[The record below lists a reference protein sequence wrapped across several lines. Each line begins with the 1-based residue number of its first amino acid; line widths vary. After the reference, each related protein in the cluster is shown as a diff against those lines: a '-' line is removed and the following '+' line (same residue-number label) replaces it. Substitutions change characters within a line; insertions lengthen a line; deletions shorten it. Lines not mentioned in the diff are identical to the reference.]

1 MMMKKCL
8 FLLLTAVCL
17 IIPGYTQQWFPSVT
31 DDFEDG
37 YGDWTEADIDSK
49 YYVYLGF
56 GFNKAYQGNAAVEL
70 QKNDVANADSL
81 GDDLFLDDIT
91 LSGTQSLST
100 PTASEPLFKPVG
112 YGKAATGGRGGRV
125 IKVTNLADDG
135 KSGTFRAACLAK
147 GPRIVIFEVSGVITL
162 LSPLTI
168 TEGNIT
174 IAGQTA
180 PGNGITLVNGPDN
193 DRPSLKIKA
202 ENVIVQYLKIR
213 TGDAM
218 DQNPEESDNNVD
230 AITVTNGG
238 KRVIIDH
245 LSLSW
250 AIDETIQL
258 WSAQDVTVQKCIISE
273 SLTYSIHPKTTEA
286 GQAHGCAI
294 LVGQEDKK
302 EGIPKRPGGNVSIY
316 QNLMAHNSR
325 RNPRLKCELPVEVTN
340 NIIYNSGGAPW
351 GLHQPI
357 VVADDPVEIAGGY
370 DFVNNYLK
378 PGPSTGSTV
387 TSYLGY
393 PKQLI
398 GDVPPLKNKDTRIY
412 VDGNY
417 LPDNTAPVRSSLTS
431 YVTTAP
437 TSNTQ
442 IPVLKATDAYQE
454 VLDDVGDCW
463 RLNSDGSK
471 TFRRDALDTRWVDDV
486 KNGTGEWVNT
496 PRDLPPHTEGV
507 ANVDSDDD
515 GMPDDYE
522 GLYSFLNKKDSLDGN
537 LDEDGDGI
545 TNVEEFLFGMSP
557 GNASSDPSGNVTVRA
572 RGTSGT
578 EQIEV
583 RYNDQRVGERITL
596 STTYQEHKVQV
607 NNANGNFKIAFVNDA
622 SGRDVYIDWLQVGS
636 TRRQAESRATNTGAW
651 ANGECGGGT
660 RTEVLHCNGY
670 IDFGTMSS
678 GAPIGQTIWLR
689 SQRSGNFVTANLNV
703 TNSPLTAAWAT
714 SIQDWERFVVI
725 RAEAGRIALRS
736 AANDQYVA
744 TENNRTDKLLRANR
758 DAVGEWEQYQWIN
771 NSDGTVSLKAQ
782 VNGQYVQ
789 VTSNGDVQAINN
801 AITSDTKFTWGVATN
816 ARIAVSD
823 TKATI
828 SEPSAR
834 AKVFRSYPNPA
845 HAQLTVEAEDSDD
858 YQVTLYDMTGRLMIQ
873 HSHLKGRIQ
882 LDISHVRPGIYII
895 KMRDSEQQEV
905 RQRVVIE

>member
-1 MMMKKCL
+1 MMKKCL
-8 FLLLTAVCL
+8 LLLLTAVCL
-17 IIPGYTQQWFPSVT
+17 IIPGYAQQGSTSIT
-31 DDFEDG
+31 DDL
-37 YGDWTEADIDSK
+37 EAD
-49 YYVYLGF
+49 
-56 GFNKAYQGNAAVEL
+56 AA
-70 QKNDVANADSL
+70 SI
-81 GDDLFLDDIT
+81 GDDLFLDNIT
-91 LSGTQSLST
+91 ISGTQSLST
-100 PTASEPLFKPVG
+100 PSTASEPLFKPVG
-112 YGKAATGGRGGRV
+112 YGKATTGGRGGRV
-125 IKVTNLADDG
+125 IKVTSLADDG
-135 KSGTFRAACLAK
+135 KSGTFRAACLAED
-147 GPRIVIFEVSGVITL
+147 PRIVIFEVSGVITL

-180 PGNGITLVNGPDN
+180 PGDGITLVNGPNN

-218 DQNPEESDNNVD
+218 EQNPDEPDNNVD

-238 KRVIIDH
+238 KRIIINH

-258 WSAQDVTVQKCIISE
+258 WSALDVTVQKCIISE

-325 RNPRLKCELPVEVTN
+325 RNPRLQCELPVEVTN

-351 GLHQPI
+351 GLHQPM
-357 VVADDPVEIAGGY
+357 VVADDPVEIAGSY

-417 LPDNTAPVRSSLTS
+417 LPNSTTPVKSSLTS
-431 YVTTAP
+431 YLTTAP

-486 KNGTGEWVNT
+486 KNGTGEWVNK
-496 PRDLPPHTEGV
+496 PRDLPPHTKGV
-507 ANVDSDDD
+507 ANVDSDGD

-522 GLYSFLNKKDSLDGN
+522 DLYSFLNKNDPQDGN
-537 LDEDGDGI
+537 FDEDGDGV

-557 GNASSDPSGNVTVRA
+557 GNAAANPSGNITVRA
-572 RGTSGT
+572 RGTAGS

-583 RYNDQRVGERITL
+583 RYNDERVGERITL
-596 STTYQEHKVQV
+596 STTYQEYKVQV
-607 NNANGNFKIAFVNDA
+607 NNANGNFKVAFVNDA

-636 TRRQAESRATNTGAW
+636 TRRQAESQSNNTGAW

-660 RTEVLHCNGY
+660 RTEVMHCNGY
-670 IDFGTMSS
+670 IGFGTMSDV
-678 GAPIGQTIWLR
+678 T
-689 SQRSGNFVTANLNV
+689 SGN
-703 TNSPLTAAWAT
+703 
-714 SIQDWERFVVI
+714 VVI
-725 RAEAGRIALRS
+725 RARGNCGSETMILEVGGSNVKTWNNLGTSYANYTYSGYS
-736 AANDQYVA
+736 GGTVKVKFTNDQISPCDRNLHVDYIEVCS
-744 TENNRTDKLLRANR
+744 TRIQSESSS
-758 DAVGEWEQYQWIN
+758 VVQS
-771 NSDGTVSLKAQ
+771 SDWT
-782 VNGQYVQ
+782 
-789 VTSNGDVQAINN
+789 NGDKQVLFTDGNN
-801 AITSDTKFTWGVATN
+801 NYGNPGCGS
-816 ARIAVSD
+816 ARISSTS
-823 TKATI
+823 TKLVAEPTANEW
-828 SEPSAR
+828 SE
-834 AKVFRSYPNPA
+834 VFSLYPNPA
-845 HAQLTVEAEDSDD
+845 TDQLTVAGGDD
-858 YQVTLYDMTGRLMIQ
+858 YQVTLYDLTGRKVMQ
-873 HSHLKGRIQ
+873 HDHLKGAQQ
-882 LDISHVRPGIYII
+882 LDISHVRPGLYVV
-895 KMRDSEQQEV
+895 KLRDREQHKL
-905 RQRVVIE
+905 RQRIVIK

>member
-8 FLLLTAVCL
+8 FLLLTTVCL
-17 IIPGYTQQWFPSVT
+17 IVPGYAQQGSTSIT
-31 DDFEDG
+31 DDLEA
-37 YGDWTEADIDSK
+37 EADSP
-49 YYVYLGF
+49 
-56 GFNKAYQGNAAVEL
+56 E
-70 QKNDVANADSL
+70 
-81 GDDLFLDDIT
+81 DDAFRDDIT
-91 LSGTQSLST
+91 ISGTPSLSARSA
-100 PTASEPLFKPVG
+100 ASEPLFKPVG

-125 IKVTNLADDG
+125 IKVTSLADDG
-135 KSGTFRAACLAK
+135 KSGTFRAACLAT
-147 GPRIVIFEVSGVITL
+147 GPRIVIFEVSGVITM

-180 PGNGITLVNGPDN
+180 PGDGITLVNGPAN
-193 DRPSLKIKA
+193 DRPTLKIKA

-218 DQNPEESDNNVD
+218 EQNLNEDNQVD
-230 AITVTNGG
+230 AVTVTNGG
-238 KRVIIDH
+238 KRVILDH

-258 WSAQDVTVQKCIISE
+258 WSARDVTVQKCIISE
-273 SLTYSIHPKTTEA
+273 SLTFSIHPKTIKEK
-286 GQAHGCAI
+286 QAHGCAI
-294 LVGQEDKK
+294 LVGQEDIKK
-302 EGIPKRPGGNVSIY
+302 GKTRRPGGNVTIY

-325 RNPRLKCELPVEVTN
+325 RNPRVQCELPVEVTN

-357 VVADDPVEIAGGY
+357 VVADDSVKFDDGSVEKYAGSY

-387 TSYLGY
+387 ESYLGY

-398 GDVPPLKNKDTRIY
+398 GDVSPLKNKDTRIY

-417 LPDNTAPVRSSLTS
+417 LPDKTVPVRSSLTS
-431 YVTTAP
+431 YLTNAP
-437 TSNTQ
+437 ISNTQ
-442 IPVLKATDAYQE
+442 IPVLDTAAAYRE

-486 KNGTGEWVNT
+486 ENGTGEWVNT
-496 PRDLPPHTEGV
+496 PRDLPPHTKGV

-522 GLYSFLNKKDSLDGN
+522 DLYSFLDKADTLDGN

-545 TNVEEFLFGMSP
+545 TNVEEFLFGTSP
-557 GNASSDPSGNVTVRA
+557 GNAAANPSGNVTVRA
-572 RGTSGT
+572 RGTTGS
-578 EQIEV
+578 EEIEIQ
-583 RYNDQRVGERITL
+583 YNNQPVGERITL
-596 STTYQEHKVQV
+596 STSYEEYKVQV
-607 NNANGNFKIAFVNDA
+607 DNANGNFKVAFVNDN
-622 SGRDVYIDWLQVGS
+622 GPRDAEIDWLQVGT
-636 TRRQAESRATNTGAW
+636 TRRQAETRSTNTAVW
-651 ANGECGGGT
+651 QNGSCGGSNSQWMNCEGI
-660 RTEVLHCNGY
+660 

-703 TNSPLTAAWAT
+703 TNRPLTAARAT
-714 SIQDWERFVVI
+714 SVQDWERFVVI

-736 AANDQYVA
+736 AANDRYVA

-758 DAVGEWEQYQWIN
+758 NAVGEWEQYQWIN

-782 VNGQYVQ
+782 INGLYVK
-789 VTSNGDVQAINN
+789 VTSKGDVRALNK
-801 AITSDTKFTWGVATN
+801 AITSEAKFTWGAATN
-816 ARIAVSD
+816 ARTAAAD

-828 SEPSAR
+828 SEPNAWT
-834 AKVFRSYPNPA
+834 KVFRSYPNPA
-845 HAQLTVEAEDSDD
+845 HAQLTVEAEDSEE
-858 YQVTLYDMTGRLMIQ
+858 YQVTLYDMTGRLIIQ
-873 HSHLKGRIQ
+873 HDHLKGKAE
-882 LDISHVRPGIYII
+882 LDIHHLRPGVYLL
-895 KMRDSEQQEV
+895 KLRDSKQHEL

>member
-1 MMMKKCL
+1 MMKKSL
-8 FLLLTAVCL
+8 FLLLTTVCL
-17 IIPGYTQQWFPSVT
+17 IVPGYAQQGSTSIT
-31 DDFEDG
+31 DDL
-37 YGDWTEADIDSK
+37 EAE
-49 YYVYLGF
+49 
-56 GFNKAYQGNAAVEL
+56 AA
-70 QKNDVANADSL
+70 SL
-81 GDDLFLDDIT
+81 GDDAFRDDIT
-91 LSGTQSLST
+91 ISGTPSLSARSA
-100 PTASEPLFKPVG
+100 ASEPLFKPVG

-125 IKVTNLADDG
+125 IKVTSLADDG
-135 KSGTFRAACLAK
+135 KPGTFRAACLAED
-147 GPRIVIFEVSGVITL
+147 PRIVVFEVSGVITL

-180 PGNGITLVNGPDN
+180 PGDGITLVNGPDN

-218 DQNPEESDNNVD
+218 EQNSNESDNQVD

-273 SLTYSIHPKTTEA
+273 SLTYSIHPKTTEE

-294 LVGQEDKK
+294 LVGQENIKK
-302 EGIPKRPGGNVSIY
+302 GKLRRPGGNVSIY

-351 GLHQPI
+351 GLHQPM
-357 VVADDPVEIAGGY
+357 VVADDSVAFDDGSVEKYAGSY

-387 TSYLGY
+387 ESYLGY

-398 GDVPPLKNKDTRIY
+398 GDVPPLKNEDTRIY

-417 LPDNTAPVRSSLTS
+417 LPDKTVPVRSSLTS
-431 YVTTAP
+431 YLTNAP
-437 TSNTQ
+437 ISNTQ
-442 IPVLKATDAYQE
+442 IPVLDTADAYRE

-486 KNGTGEWVNT
+486 ENGTGEWVNT
-496 PRDLPPHTEGV
+496 PRSLPPHTEGM

-522 GLYSFLNKKDSLDGN
+522 ELYSFLNKEDPQDGN
-537 LDEDGDGI
+537 FDKDGDGV
-545 TNVEEFLFGMSP
+545 TNVEEFLFGTSP
-557 GNASSDPSGNVTVRA
+557 GNAAANPSGNVTVRA
-572 RGTSGT
+572 RGTTGS
-578 EQIEV
+578 EEIEIQ
-583 RYNDQRVGERITL
+583 YNNQPVGEPITL
-596 STTYQEHKVQV
+596 STSYEEYKVQV
-607 NNANGNFKIAFVNDA
+607 DNANGNFKVAFVNDN
-622 SGRDVYIDWLQVGS
+622 GPRDAEIDWLQVGT
-636 TRRQAESRATNTGAW
+636 TRRQAETRSTNTAVW
-651 ANGECGGGT
+651 QNGSCGGSNSQWMNCEGI
-660 RTEVLHCNGY
+660 

-689 SQRSGNFVTANLNV
+689 SQRSGNFVTANLNAA
-703 TNSPLTAAWAT
+703 NSPLTAARAT
-714 SIQDWERFVVI
+714 SVQDWERFVVI
-725 RAEAGRIALRS
+725 RAEAERIALRS

-771 NSDGTVSLKAQ
+771 NPDGTVSLKAQ
-782 VNGQYVQ
+782 INGLYVK
-789 VTSNGDVQAINN
+789 VTSKGDVRALNK
-801 AITSDTKFTWGVATN
+801 AITSEAKFTWGAATKARTAVAN
-816 ARIAVSD
+816 P
-823 TKATI
+823 KATI
-828 SEPSAR
+828 SEPNVR
-834 AKVFRSYPNPA
+834 AEVFRSYPNPA
-845 HAQLTVEAEDSDD
+845 TAQLTVEGGED
-858 YQVTLYDMTGRLMIQ
+858 YQVTLYDMTGRTVTR
-873 HSHLKGRIQ
+873 HGHLQGKVD
-882 LDISHVRPGIYII
+882 LDISHLHPGLYVVKVSDGTRP
-895 KMRDSEQQEV
+895 QFQ
-905 RQRVVIE
+905 QRVVIE

>member
-1 MMMKKCL
+1 MMMKKSL
-8 FLLLTAVCL
+8 FLLLTTVCL
-17 IIPGYTQQWFPSVT
+17 SMPGYAQQWPISVT
-31 DDFEDG
+31 DNYRYEA
-37 YGDWTEADIDSK
+37 EADSPEDEA
-49 YYVYLGF
+49 F
-56 GFNKAYQGNAAVEL
+56 R
-70 QKNDVANADSL
+70 
-81 GDDLFLDDIT
+81 DDIT
-91 LSGTQSLST
+91 ISGTRSLST
-100 PTASEPLFKPVG
+100 RSAASEPLFKPVG

-125 IKVTNLADDG
+125 IKVTSLADDDEP
-135 KSGTFRAACLAK
+135 GTFRAACLAED
-147 GPRIVIFEVSGVITL
+147 PRIVVFEVSGVITL

-180 PGNGITLVNGPDN
+180 PGDGITLVNGPDN

-218 DQNPEESDNNVD
+218 KQNPNESDNNVD

-273 SLTYSIHPKTTEA
+273 SLTYSIHPKTTEE

-294 LVGQEDKK
+294 LVGQENIKK
-302 EGIPKRPGGNVSIY
+302 DEPRRPGGNVSIY

-351 GLHQPI
+351 GLHQSM
-357 VVADDPVEIAGGY
+357 VVADDSVKFDDGSVEKYAGSY

-387 TSYLGY
+387 ESYLGY

-398 GDVPPLKNKDTRIY
+398 GDVPPLKNEDTRIY

-431 YVTTAP
+431 FLTTAP

-442 IPVLKATDAYQE
+442 IPVLDTADAYRE

-471 TFRRDALDTRWVDDV
+471 TFRRDGLDTRWVDDV

-496 PRDLPPHTEGV
+496 PRDLPPPNEGV
-507 ANVDSDDD
+507 ANVDSDGD

-522 GLYSFLNKKDSLDGN
+522 DLYSFLNKEDPQDGN
-537 LDEDGDGI
+537 FDKDGDGI
-545 TNVEEFLFGMSP
+545 TNVEEFLFGTSP
-557 GNASSDPSGNVTVRA
+557 GNAAANPSGNVTVRV
-572 RGTSGT
+572 RGTTGS
-578 EQIEV
+578 EEIEIQ
-583 RYNDQRVGERITL
+583 YNNQPVGERITL
-596 STTYQEHKVQV
+596 STSYQEYKVQV
-607 NNANGNFKIAFVNDA
+607 NNPDGNFKVAFVNDA
-622 SGRDVYIDWLQVGS
+622 SGRDVYVDWLEVGA
-636 TRRQAESRATNTGAW
+636 TKRQAEDQSINTGAW
-651 ANGECGGGT
+651 ANGTCGGGT

-670 IDFGTMSS
+670 IDFGTMNS

-689 SQRSGNFVTANLNV
+689 SQRSGNFVTANLDV
-703 TNSPLTAAWAT
+703 TNSPLTAARAT
-714 SIQDWERFVVI
+714 SVQDWERFVVI
-725 RAEAGRIALRS
+725 RADAGRIALRS

-771 NSDGTVSLKAQ
+771 NPDGTVSLKAQ
-782 VNGQYVQ
+782 INGLYVK
-789 VTSNGDVQAINN
+789 VTSKGDVRALNK
-801 AITSDTKFTWGVATN
+801 AITSEAKFTWGVVTN
-816 ARIAVSD
+816 ARTAAAD

-828 SEPSAR
+828 AEPNAW
-834 AKVFRSYPNPA
+834 AKVFRSYPNPV
-845 HAQLTVEAEDSDD
+845 HVQLTVEGGED
-858 YQVTLYDMTGRLMIQ
+858 YQVTLYDMTGRTMMQ
-873 HSHLKGRIQ
+873 HGHLQGKVD
-882 LDISHVRPGIYII
+882 LDISHLHPGLYVVKVSDGTRP
-895 KMRDSEQQEV
+895 QFQ
-905 RQRVVIE
+905 QRVVIE

>member
-1 MMMKKCL
+1 MVMKKCL
-8 FLLLTAVCL
+8 FLLLTTVCL
-17 IIPGYTQQWFPSVT
+17 IMPGYAQQESTLVA
-31 DDFEDG
+31 DDHRYEA
-37 YGDWTEADIDSK
+37 EADSP
-49 YYVYLGF
+49 
-56 GFNKAYQGNAAVEL
+56 
-70 QKNDVANADSL
+70 
-81 GDDLFLDDIT
+81 DDAFRDDIT
-91 LSGTQSLST
+91 ISGTPSLSARSA
-100 PTASEPLFKPVG
+100 ASEPLFKPVG

-125 IKVTNLADDG
+125 IKVTSLADDG
-135 KSGTFRAACLAK
+135 KPGTFRAACLAED
-147 GPRIVIFEVSGVITL
+147 PRIVVFEVSGVITL

-180 PGNGITLVNGPDN
+180 PGDGITLVNGPDN

-218 DQNPEESDNNVD
+218 KQNPNESDNNVD

-250 AIDETIQL
+250 AIDETVQL

-273 SLTYSIHPKTTEA
+273 SLTYSIHPKTIEA

-302 EGIPKRPGGNVSIY
+302 EGIPKRPGGNISIY

-351 GLHQPI
+351 GLHQPM
-357 VVADDPVEIAGGY
+357 VVADDPVEIAGSY

-393 PKQLI
+393 PKHLI
-398 GDVPPLKNKDTRIY
+398 GDVPNLKNEDTRIY
-412 VDGNY
+412 VDGSY
-417 LPDNTAPVRSSLTS
+417 LPDKTAPVRSSLTS
-431 YVTTAP
+431 YLTNAP

-486 KNGTGEWVNT
+486 ENGTGEWVNT
-496 PRDLPPHTEGV
+496 PRDLPPHTKGV

-522 GLYSFLNKKDSLDGN
+522 DLYSFLNKKDPQDGN
-537 LDEDGDGI
+537 FDKDGDGI

-557 GNASSDPSGNVTVRA
+557 GNASADPSGNVTVRA
-572 RGTSGT
+572 RGTIGS
-578 EQIEV
+578 EEIEIQ
-583 RYNDQRVGERITL
+583 YNNQPVGERITL
-596 STTYQEHKVQV
+596 STSYEEYKVQV
-607 NNANGNFKIAFVNDA
+607 DNPNGNFKVAFVNDN
-622 SGRDVYIDWLQVGS
+622 GPRDAEIDWLQVGT
-636 TRRQAESRATNTGAW
+636 TRRQAETRRTNTAVW
-651 ANGECGGGT
+651 QNGSCGGSNSQWMNCEGI
-660 RTEVLHCNGY
+660 
-670 IDFGTMSS
+670 IDFGTMSN

-689 SQRSGNFVTANLNV
+689 SQRSGNFVTANLNAA
-703 TNSPLTAAWAT
+703 NSPLTAARAT
-714 SIQDWERFVVI
+714 SVQDWERFVVI

-736 AANDQYVA
+736 AANDRYVA

-758 DAVGEWEQYQWIN
+758 NAVGEWEQYQWIN

-782 VNGQYVQ
+782 INGLYVK
-789 VTSNGDVQAINN
+789 VTSKGDVRALNK
-801 AITSDTKFTWGVATN
+801 AITSEAKFTWGAATN
-816 ARIAVSD
+816 ARTAVAD

-828 SEPSAR
+828 SEPNAW
-834 AKVFRSYPNPA
+834 AEVFRSYPNPA
-845 HAQLTVEAEDSDD
+845 HAQLTVEAEDSEE
-858 YQVTLYDMTGRLMIQ
+858 YQVTLYDMTGRLMMQ
-873 HSHLKGRIQ
+873 RSHLKGRTQ
-882 LDISHVRPGIYII
+882 LDISHVRPGLYVV
-895 KMRDSEQQEV
+895 KLRDGEQREV
-905 RQRVVIE
+905 RQRIVIE

>member
-1 MMMKKCL
+1 M
-8 FLLLTAVCL
+8 
-17 IIPGYTQQWFPSVT
+17 PGYAQQWSTLVA
-31 DDFEDG
+31 DDLEAK
-37 YGDWTEADIDSK
+37 YENWTEAD
-49 YYVYLGF
+49 
-56 GFNKAYQGNAAVEL
+56 AA
-70 QKNDVANADSL
+70 SIG
-81 GDDLFLDDIT
+81 GDLLPDDIAT
-91 LSGTQSLST
+91 PDARSLSARSA
-100 PTASEPLFKPVG
+100 ASEPLFKPVG

-125 IKVTNLADDG
+125 IKVTSLADDG
-135 KSGTFRAACLAK
+135 ELGTFRAACLAK
-147 GPRIVIFEVSGVITL
+147 DPRIVVFEVSGVITL

-180 PGNGITLVNGPDN
+180 PGDGITLVNGPDN

-218 DQNPEESDNNVD
+218 KQNPNESDNQVD
-230 AITVTNGG
+230 AVTVTNGG

-273 SLTYSIHPKTTEA
+273 SLTYSIHPKTIEEE
-286 GQAHGCAI
+286 QAHGCAI
-294 LVGQEDKK
+294 LVGQENIKK
-302 EGIPKRPGGNVSIY
+302 DEPRRPGGNVSIY

-357 VVADDPVEIAGGY
+357 VVADDSVMFDDGSVEKYAGSY

-387 TSYLGY
+387 ESYLGY

-412 VDGNY
+412 VDGNH
-417 LPDNTAPVRSSLTS
+417 LPDKTIPVRSSLTS
-431 YVTTAP
+431 YLTTAP

-442 IPVLKATDAYQE
+442 IPVLKATDVYNE

-471 TFRRDALDTRWVDDV
+471 TFRRDKLDTRWVDDV
-486 KNGTGEWVNT
+486 KNGTGKWVNT
-496 PRDLPPHTEGV
+496 PRDLPPHSKGV
-507 ANVDSDDD
+507 ANVDSDGD

-522 GLYSFLNKKDSLDGN
+522 DLYSFLNKKDPQDGN
-537 LDEDGDGI
+537 LDKDGDGI

-557 GNASSDPSGNVTVRA
+557 GNAAVDPSGNIIVRA
-572 RGTSGT
+572 RGTTGS
-578 EQIEV
+578 EEIEIQ
-583 RYNDQRVGERITL
+583 YNNQPVGERITL
-596 STTYQEHKVQV
+596 STSYKEYKVQV
-607 NNANGNFKIAFVNDA
+607 NNANGNFKIAFVNDN
-622 SGRDVYIDWLQVGS
+622 GPRDAEIDWLQVGT
-636 TRRQAESRATNTGAW
+636 TRRQAETRSTNTAVW
-651 ANGECGGGT
+651 QNGSCGGSNSQRMNCEGI
-660 RTEVLHCNGY
+660 

-703 TNSPLTAAWAT
+703 TNSPLTAARAT
-714 SIQDWERFVVI
+714 RVQDWERFVVI
-725 RAEAGRIALRS
+725 QADAGRIALRS
-736 AANDQYVA
+736 AANDRYVA

-758 DAVGEWEQYQWIN
+758 EAVGEWEQYQWIN
-771 NSDGTVSLKAQ
+771 NPDGTVSLKAQ
-782 VNGQYVQ
+782 INGLYVK
-789 VTSNGDVQAINN
+789 VTSTGDVRALNK
-801 AITSDTKFTWGVATN
+801 AITSEAKFTWGAATN
-816 ARIAVSD
+816 ARTAAAD

-828 SEPSAR
+828 SEPNAW
-834 AKVFRSYPNPA
+834 AEVFRSYPNPA
-845 HAQLTVEAEDSDD
+845 HAQLTVEAEDSED
-858 YQVTLYDMTGRLMIQ
+858 YQITLYDMTGRLMIQ
-873 HSHLKGRIQ
+873 HDHLKGKTE
-882 LDISHVRPGIYII
+882 LDIRHLRSGVYLL
-895 KMRDSEQQEV
+895 KLRDSQQHEL